1 VVLVVAE
8 DRIDEYL
15 GVGYL
20 AAALRAADMDCQ
32 IFQWQLDDHRA
43 RLTELL
49 NSTAGL
55 PLIGITWLYDASVGR
70 VREISALTRRLRP
83 RVPVVV
89 GGHPPSLNPVQC
101 LGLAPDVDFVLRGEG
116 DRGIGALV
124 TALRAPA
131 PDLASVPGLAY
142 RDGGEVRATAPP
154 SQIADLDTLPWPARD
169 TLRHVLERS
178 TDPGSVVAR
187 VCTSRGCYARCEFCS
202 MVSFYNLDGAGMKW
216 RSRAPLDVV
225 SEMEHVAREHGVGR
239 FWFIDD
245 EFLGPPRDAGKR
257 AIDIAAAIIAS
268 GLKIEWGFDTRA
280 NGVVALTDEGLS
292 TLREAGLRVVA
303 MGLESGSQ
311 AQLKRFN
318 KGMQVESNWA
328 AVRRLR
334 EFGID
339 HRFGFIMYDP
349 ETSFDDLLSNIDFAR
364 YAEPHRIC
372 NTGPYRLLNA
382 EYPEVGTPFA
392 LKLGVRRTSGEAQLE
407 RVKPKLST
415 SGLGYEF
422 TDPRV
427 GHLRDLLFRFA
438 RDVVEP
444 SMIPRPPHESDLQ
457 ADVWWQGTNYL
468 PVNVAA
474 MTAFLDVYE
483 WAVRCYDPGWGEALP
498 AAAGSLFTQRLGAA
512 RRALP

>member
-1 VVLVVAE
+1 MLIVAE

-20 AAALRAADMDCQ
+20 AAALRAANVECQ
-32 IFQWQLDDHRA
+32 IFQWQLDSHRA
-43 RLTELL
+43 EVTGLL
-49 NSTAGL
+49 ESSAAI
-55 PLIGITWLYDASVGR
+55 PLLGITWLYDSSVGR
-70 VREISALTRRLRP
+70 VAEISAISKRLRP
-83 RVPVVV
+83 LTPVVV
-89 GGHPPSLNPVQC
+89 GGHPPSLNPAQC
-101 LGLAPDVDFVLRGEG
+101 LLLAPDVNFVLRGEG
-116 DRGIGALV
+116 DHSIRALV
-124 TALRAPA
+124 KVLEAPA
-131 PDLASVPGLAY
+131 PDLAAVPGLAY
-142 RDGGEVRATAPP
+142 RANDAVHVTAPP
-154 SQIADLDTLPWPARD
+154 SQIADLDALQWPARD
-169 TLRHVLERS
+169 TLRHVLDRGA
-178 TDPGSVVAR
+178 DPGSVVAR
-187 VCTSRGCYARCEFCS
+187 MCTSRGCYARCEFCS

-216 RSRAPLDVV
+216 RFRTPLDVA
-225 SEMEHVAREHGVGR
+225 SEMEHVAREYGVSR
-239 FWFIDD
+239 FWFVDD

-257 AIDIAAAIIAS
+257 AIDIATAIVAS
-268 GLKIEWGFDTRA
+268 GIQVEWGFDTRA
-280 NGVVALTDEGLS
+280 NGVVALSDDGLM
-292 TLREAGLRVVA
+292 TLRQAGLRVVA

-318 KGMQVESNWA
+318 KGMKVESNWA

-349 ETSFDDLLSNIDFAR
+349 ETSFGDLLYNIDFAR

-372 NTGPYRLLNA
+372 NTGPFRLLNA

-392 LKLGVRRTSGEAQLE
+392 AKLGVQRTSSEAQQE
-407 RVKPKLST
+407 RVKPKLPT

-427 GHLRDLLFRFA
+427 GHLRNMLFRFA

-444 SMIPRPPHESDLQ
+444 SMIPRPLHESDLQ

-483 WAVRCYDPGWGEALP
+483 WAVRSYSRAWDDALP
-498 AAAGSLFTQRLGAA
+498 AMAESLFRERLHDA
-512 RRALP
+512 RQALT